1 MRSLLHRLR
10 RVLLAAAFALG
21 SAVQAAVA
29 WKDAPRQPDAWHA
42 TAEARALAATV
53 LLYQHESGGWPK
65 NTDFSK
71 PPTPNQ
77 LVQMRRGANAP
88 TIDNGGTTTPLRFL
102 ARIISANT
110 PEAARDA
117 RLAFARGFDYLLA
130 AQYENGGWPQ
140 FFPLREGYYTRITYN
155 DNAMVNVLALL
166 RDASRGEPPYAFV
179 DAARRERASAAVAK
193 GVDCILRTQVK
204 QNGVLTAW
212 CAQHDEKTLEPAWA
226 RKYEPP
232 SLSGSE
238 SAGIVRFLMAI
249 EKPSPE
255 IVSAIEG
262 AAAWFEKAKL
272 TGIRVEKVRDAAGK
286 SDRRVAAAT
295 EDAPPLWARFY
306 ELGTDRPLFLDRD
319 SVPHYDYAEITP
331 ERRTGYGYYGN
342 WAATLLA
349 KEYPRWRQRLGLAAV
364 TP

>member
-1 MRSLLHRLR
+1 
-10 RVLLAAAFALG
+10 VPLAFAVALALG
-21 SAVQAAVA
+21 SAARAAVA
-29 WKDAPRQPDAWHA
+29 WKDAPRQPDTWHA

-53 LLYQHESGGWPK
+53 ILYQHESGGWPK

-102 ARIISANT
+102 ARIISTNT
-110 PEAARDA
+110 PEAALQA
-117 RLAFARGFDYLLA
+117 RIAFARGFDYLLA

-140 FFPLREGYYTRITYN
+140 YFPLREGYYTHITYN
-155 DNAMVNVLALL
+155 DNAMVNVLTLL
-166 RDASRGEPPYAFV
+166 RDASRGDPPYAFV
-179 DAARRERASAAVAK
+179 DGARRERAAAAVKK
-193 GVDCILRTQVK
+193 GVECILRTQVK
-204 QNGVLTAW
+204 QNGALTAW

-238 SAGIVRFLMAI
+238 SVGIVRFLMAI
-249 EKPSPE
+249 EKPTPE
-255 IVSAIEG
+255 IVASIEG
-262 AAAWFEKAKL
+262 AAAWLDKAKL
-272 TGIRVEKVRDAAGK
+272 TGIRVEKVRDSAGK
-286 SDRRVAAAT
+286 SDRRVASAT

-319 SVPHYDYAEITP
+319 SVPHYDYSEITR
-331 ERRTGYGYYGN
+331 ERRAGYSYY
-342 WAATLLA
+342 ATAPASLL
-349 KEYPRWRQRLGLAAV
+349 KTEYPRWRERLGLPASSAKSASLS
-364 TP
+364 P